1 MNHDSLLA
9 TYSLL
14 TYIRESSKEEEDKSI
29 LRVFLPILKETLNH
43 MLRKVGTVLQGR
55 DYTELMA
62 MVEQEFGLKI
72 PIPVID
78 SLMHEIYRT
87 SDGGFILNNDHSFI
101 IRTEINTDIASN
113 YKTQKRRIQQLKRNF
128 ALFCESLGVEANFN
142 DLVTFIQDQKIESLN
157 NSLHLYILKA
167 FIFLSMFIQ
176 KLRNVMLTM
185 ILFVTFI

>member
-14 TYIRESSKEEEDKSI
+14 AYIRENSKEEENKSI
-29 LRVFLPILKETLNH
+29 LRVFLPILKETLNR
-43 MLRKVGTVLQGR
+43 MFRKVGTVLQGK

-87 SDGGFILNNDHSFI
+87 SNGGFVLNNDHSFI

-128 ALFCESLGVEANFN
+128 ALFCKGLGVEANFT

-157 NSLHLYILKA
+157 NSLHLYTPKA

-185 ILFVTFI
+185 ILFVTSI

>member
-14 TYIRESSKEEEDKSI
+14 AYIRESSKEEENKSI
-29 LRVFLPILKETLNH
+29 LRVFLPILKETLNR
-43 MLRKVGTVLQGR
+43 MFRKVGTVLQGR

-72 PIPVID
+72 PIPVVD

-87 SDGGFILNNDHSFI
+87 SKGGFVLNNDHSFI
-101 IRTEINTDIASN
+101 IRTEINTDITSN

-128 ALFCESLGVEANFN
+128 TLFCEGLGVEANFT
-142 DLVTFIQDQKIESLN
+142 DLVTFIQDQKKSNL
-157 NSLHLYILKA
+157 
-167 FIFLSMFIQ
+167 
-176 KLRNVMLTM
+176 
-185 ILFVTFI
+185 

>member
-14 TYIRESSKEEEDKSI
+14 AYIRESSKEEENKSI
-29 LRVFLPILKETLNH
+29 LRVFLPILKETLNR
-43 MLRKVGTVLQGR
+43 MFRKVGTVLQGR

-87 SDGGFILNNDHSFI
+87 SKGGFVLNNDHSFI

-128 ALFCESLGVEANFN
+128 ALFCEGLGVEANFT
-142 DLVTFIQDQKIESLN
+142 DLVTFIQDQKN
-157 NSLHLYILKA
+157 R
-167 FIFLSMFIQ
+167 IFEQQPSSIYTQGFHIS
-176 KLRNVMLTM
+176 
-185 ILFVTFI
+185 VTIR

>member
-14 TYIRESSKEEEDKSI
+14 AYIRESSKEEENKSI
-29 LRVFLPILKETLNH
+29 LRVFLPILKETLNR
-43 MLRKVGTVLQGR
+43 MFRKVGTVLQGR
-55 DYTELMA
+55 DYTELMT

-87 SDGGFILNNDHSFI
+87 SKGGFVLNNDHSFI

-113 YKTQKRRIQQLKRNF
+113 YKNAKKKNTTVKTQ
-128 ALFCESLGVEANFN
+128 FC
-142 DLVTFIQDQKIESLN
+142 TFL
-157 NSLHLYILKA
+157 
-167 FIFLSMFIQ
+167 
-176 KLRNVMLTM
+176 
-185 ILFVTFI
+185 